1 MCGFVIGNIF
11 KDEEQFKTALNL
23 INHRGKDNQ
32 LWVMISNTY
41 IGHNRLSIQGLNT
54 ESNQPM
60 FMDQYVLVYNGEN
73 LEKYEQV
80 QKSI

>member
-41 IGHNRLSIQGLNT
+41 IGHNRLSIQG
-54 ESNQPM
+54 
-60 FMDQYVLVYNGEN
+60 
-73 LEKYEQV
+73 
-80 QKSI
+80 